1 MRLWSEKVGARL
13 CRGSNYARLSWA
25 PKHLF
30 VWIWNVWGTPRK
42 PGGELGA
49 LGYPKESHKTVMK
62 GSGVTGELEYKV
74 KDVSY
79 NLAKGGLAYTV
90 TVSRK
95 YVKGPGSLVLAKD
108 GEGIP
113 SITSL
118 GLGGFGIATPK
129 HISEN
134 PTGP

>member
-1 MRLWSEKVGARL
+1 
-13 CRGSNYARLSWA
+13 
-25 PKHLF
+25 
-30 VWIWNVWGTPRK
+30 
-42 PGGELGA
+42 
-49 LGYPKESHKTVMK
+49 MK